1 MVNTHKLKNI
11 LVTGVSSR
19 FFKFLKY
26 ELKNY
31 EFSCPKKNQ
40 FDLLNLSQMKKF
52 VKIKKFSHLI
62 HIAGLSRPMHLH
74 DNDIIKSIDLNIIG
88 TANIVKLCKINNIK
102 LIYFSTNYVYPGKK
116 GLYKEKD
123 PLKPINNYAWS
134 KLGGE
139 CSVQMY
145 SNSLILRICMTDFPF
160 IHKKAIKGAYSSF
173 MYNKTVAK
181 IIPFLLEEKG
191 ILNIGG
197 KRREIINFVKKYSK
211 KKILK
216 ISISEIKNFPKDSS
230 ININKLKFILKKNKL
245 EKKILL

>member
-1 MVNTHKLKNI
+1 
-11 LVTGVSSR
+11 
-19 FFKFLKY
+19 
-26 ELKNY
+26 
-31 EFSCPKKNQ
+31 
-40 FDLLNLSQMKKF
+40 
-52 VKIKKFSHLI
+52 
-62 HIAGLSRPMHLH
+62 
-74 DNDIIKSIDLNIIG
+74 
-88 TANIVKLCKINNIK
+88 
-102 LIYFSTNYVYPGKK
+102 
-116 GLYKEKD
+116 
-123 PLKPINNYAWS
+123 
-134 KLGGE
+134 
-139 CSVQMY
+139 
-145 SNSLILRICMTDFPF
+145 MTDFPF